1 MRMLIVEVCRCKLLH
16 METAV
21 RLKLPCCQPT
31 LAMPVSS
38 LTAVCRR
45 NTKNGKCAACEQPT
59 QGIFNIATDILK
71 KMKKAKAAAPKE
83 NAAAGEE
90 GD

>member
-1 MRMLIVEVCRCKLLH
+1 MLHPGLTALLFTHSRRIFCRL
-16 METAV
+16 V
-21 RLKLPCCQPT
+21 I
-31 LAMPVSS
+31 
-38 LTAVCRR
+38 AVCRR

-71 KMKKAKAAAPKE
+71 KMKKAKDAAPKDA
-83 NAAAGEE
+83 AAAGEE